1 MIGKVA
7 ARGYGIGAKSWL
19 GATVALVGAAALPEA
34 GEAQNRDLT
43 LRMVPGGWHEP
54 LKVIGVWTE
63 PSEEPK
69 GGLSVIS
76 LLAEGP
82 AEESGVRKG
91 DIIVAAGGHQLD
103 HPLDDEDDEAEEG
116 VDDLRNLPNQRLRAL
131 VQAVPEGEALQI
143 ELLRDGERV
152 SLAVT
157 PRVMGYDEFG
167 ERVTKD
173 EVASWMDSLDLDRLA
188 ESLEDL
194 SAEIRLRI
202 RGEELGTRIR
212 DELERWRDQYQHHR
226 SRPRAYSLDTSAA
239 LVPSRSIE
247 SIELHLEGLR
257 QLGSH
262 GLEMVDLNPGLGSY
276 FGVNEGVL
284 IADVESRSPLGLEPG
299 DVVISVDGRQVDDT
313 DELRRILDSYTDD
326 EEIVFRIRRSGDETS
341 VEGSIR

>member
-7 ARGYGIGAKSWL
+7 VRAYGIGTKSWL

-34 GEAQNRDLT
+34 GEAQSRDLG
-43 LRMVPGGWHEP
+43 LRIVRHEP
-54 LKVIGVWTE
+54 VKVIGVWTK
-63 PSEEPK
+63 PSDEPK
-69 GGLSVIS
+69 GGLSVVS

-82 AEESGVRKG
+82 AKESGVRTG

-103 HPLDDEDDEAEEG
+103 QPLDDESEEG
-116 VDDLRNLPNQRLRAL
+116 IDDSRSPPNQRLRAL

-152 SLAVT
+152 SLSVT
-157 PRVMGYDEFG
+157 PRVMGYEEFG
-167 ERVTKD
+167 ERVTED
-173 EVASWMDSLDLDRLA
+173 AAASWMDSLDLDRLA

-194 SAEIRLRI
+194 SAELRLRI
-202 RGEELGTRIR
+202 RGEELGMRIR
-212 DELERWRDQYQHHR
+212 DELERWRDQYEHYR

-239 LVPSRSIE
+239 LTPGRGIE

-257 QLGSH
+257 RLGSH

-276 FGVNEGVL
+276 FGVDEGVL
-284 IADVESRSPLGLEPG
+284 IADVESQSPLGLEPG
-299 DVVISVDGRQVDDT
+299 DVVISVDGRQVDDA
-313 DELRRILDSYTDD
+313 DELRRILHSYTDD
-326 EEIVFRIRRSGDETS
+326 EEIVFHVQRSGDKTS

>member
-7 ARGYGIGAKSWL
+7 VRADGIGARTWL
-19 GATVALVGAAALPEA
+19 GAAVALVGAAALPEA
-34 GEAQNRDLT
+34 GEAQNRDLG
-43 LRMVPGGWHEP
+43 LRIVRHEP
-54 LKVIGVWTE
+54 VKVIGVWTE

-82 AEESGVRKG
+82 AKESGVRTG

-103 HPLDDEDDEAEEG
+103 QPLDNKAEKG
-116 VDDLRNLPNQRLRAL
+116 VYDSRNLPNQRLRAL

-152 SLAVT
+152 SLSVT
-157 PRVMGYDEFG
+157 PRVMGYEEFG
-167 ERVTKD
+167 ERVTED
-173 EVASWMDSLDLDRLA
+173 AVASWMDSLDLDRLA

-194 SAEIRLRI
+194 SAELRLRI
-202 RGEELGTRIR
+202 RGEELGMRIR
-212 DELERWRDQYQHHR
+212 DELERWRDQYEHYR
-226 SRPRAYSLDTSAA
+226 SQPSLDSG
-239 LVPSRSIE
+239 LVLMPARGIE

-257 QLGSH
+257 GLGSH

-276 FGVNEGVL
+276 FGVDDGVL
-284 IADVESRSPLGLEPG
+284 IADVESQSPLGLEPG

-326 EEIVFRIRRSGDETS
+326 EEIVFRVRRSGDETS
-341 VEGSIR
+341 VKGSIR

>member
-1 MIGKVA
+1 MIGRVA
-7 ARGYGIGAKSWL
+7 ARGYGIGAKGWL
-19 GATVALVGAAALPEA
+19 GATVALVGAAAHPEA
-34 GEAQNRDLT
+34 SEAQSRDLS
-43 LRMVPGGWHEP
+43 LRMVPSGWHEP
-54 LKVIGVWTE
+54 VKVIGVWTE

-103 HPLDDEDDEAEEG
+103 QPLDDEAEEG

-157 PRVMGYDEFG
+157 PGVMGYDEFG
-167 ERVTKD
+167 ERVTRD
-173 EVASWMDSLDLDRLA
+173 AAASWMDLLDLDRLA

-194 SAEIRLRI
+194 SAELRLRV
-202 RGEELGTRIR
+202 RGKELGMRIR
-212 DELERWRDQYQHHR
+212 DELERWRDQYEHYR
-226 SRPRAYSLDTSAA
+226 SRPRAHSLDTSLA

-257 QLGSH
+257 GLGSH

-276 FGVNEGVL
+276 FGVDEGVL

-299 DVVISVDGRQVDDT
+299 DVVISVDGRQVDDA
-313 DELRRILDSYTDD
+313 DELRRILRSYTDD
-326 EEIVFRIRRSGDETS
+326 EEIVFRIQRSGHETS

>member
-7 ARGYGIGAKSWL
+7 ARADGIGAKTWL
-19 GATVALVGAAALPEA
+19 GAAVALMGAAALPEA
-34 GEAQNRDLT
+34 GEAQNRDLSV
-43 LRMVPGGWHEP
+43 RMVPTEWPEP
-54 LKVIGVWTE
+54 LKVIGVWTK
-63 PSEEPK
+63 PSDESK
-69 GGLSVIS
+69 GGLSVVT

-103 HPLDDEDDEAEEG
+103 EPLDDEAEEG
-116 VDDLRNLPNQRLRAL
+116 IDDSRNLPDRRLRAL

-152 SLAVT
+152 SLSVT
-157 PRVMGYDEFG
+157 PRVMGYEEFD
-167 ERVTKD
+167 ERVTED
-173 EVASWMDSLDLDRLA
+173 AVASWMDSLDLDLLA

-194 SAEIRLRI
+194 SAELKLRI
-202 RGEELGTRIR
+202 RGKEMGMRIR
-212 DELERWRDQYQHHR
+212 DALERWRDQYEHYRSQPEHTRSTRHR
-226 SRPRAYSLDTSAA
+226 LPGG
-239 LVPSRSIE
+239 SIE
-247 SIELHLEGLR
+247 SIEVHLEGLR
-257 QLGSH
+257 RLGSH

-276 FGVNEGVL
+276 FGVDEGVL

-299 DVVISVDGRQVDDT
+299 DVVISVDGRQVDDA

-326 EEIVFRIRRSGDETS
+326 EEIVFRVRRYGDETS